1 MESPD
6 PMRPE
11 ILFSLFA
18 PVSTLPGVGP
28 QNAKLIT
35 RLAGPNAVDLLWRL
49 PSGVIDR
56 RFRPKLSELTEANDG
71 NTVTLTLKVWG
82 HEPSP
87 NKRVPYRVRCTDG
100 SGGEITLVF
109 FHARPDYL
117 LRVLPEGQIRIVS
130 GKLESYRDSLQI
142 THPDYILSEAESAT
156 LPEVEPVYPMT
167 AGLSAK
173 TLAKAIRGAL
183 SRAPKLPE
191 WQDGPWLRQNNWS
204 GWNESLLAAHR
215 PAGSVDLDGAHPARM
230 RLAYDELL
238 ANQLAL
244 MLTRRAMRRQSG
256 RKIAGD
262 GRLRD
267 RLIAALP
274 YRLTP
279 SQIVALAEV
288 SGDMASPGRMLRLLQ
303 GDVGSGKTIV
313 ALLSMLIAVENGGQA
328 AIMAPTEILARQHY
342 AVIAPLCDAIGVK
355 TALLTG
361 RDKGKS
367 RDALLTD
374 FADGSIPIIAGT
386 HALFQDDV
394 QFHDLQMAVI
404 DEQHRFGV
412 HQRMLLSE
420 KNVRAVDMLV
430 MSATPIPRTLTLT
443 VYGDMDIS
451 RLLEKPPGRTP
462 VDTRVLP
469 LARIEEVISGLHR
482 AIDGGAQA
490 FWICPLVEESE
501 LIDAAAAEERHASL
515 REIFGDKVGLVHG
528 RMKLAEKDKAMED
541 FVSKRT
547 SILVA
552 TTVVEVGVDV
562 PNASIMIIE
571 HAQRFG
577 LAQLHQ
583 LRGRVGRG
591 TQHSTCML
599 LYQAPLGEI
608 AKARLRILRET
619 EDGFRIA
626 EEDLR
631 LRGAGEVLGVKQ
643 SGIPEFRLADL
654 SVHGSLL
661 DVARDDARMIA
672 DQNPELKGERG
683 EALRILL
690 YLFERDAA
698 VKYARAG

>member
-1 MESPD
+1 
-6 PMRPE
+6 MRPE
-11 ILFSLFA
+11 ILFPLFA
-18 PVSTLPGVGP
+18 PVGALAGVGP
-28 QNAKLIT
+28 QNARLIT

-56 RFRPKLSELTEANDG
+56 RFRPKLAELTGANDG

-87 NKRVPYRVRCTDG
+87 GKRIPYRVRCTDG

-130 GKLESYRDSLQI
+130 GKLETYRDNLQI
-142 THPDYILSEAESAT
+142 THPDYILSEAECAT
-156 LPEVEPVYPMT
+156 LPEIEPVYPMT

-173 TLAKAIRGAL
+173 TLARAIRGAL

-191 WQDGPWLRQNNWS
+191 WQDGPWLRKNNWP
-204 GWNESLLAAHR
+204 GWHESLLAAHR
-215 PAGSVDLDGAHPARM
+215 PAASADLDGAHPARM

-244 MLTRRAMRRQSG
+244 MLTRRTMRRQSG
-256 RKIAGD
+256 RRITGD

-267 RLIAALP
+267 KLIASLP
-274 YRLTP
+274 FRLTP
-279 SQIVALAEV
+279 SQIVALAEI

-313 ALLSMLIAVENGGQA
+313 ALLGMLIAVENGGQA

-342 AVIAPLCDAIGVK
+342 AVIAKLCDAIGVK

-361 RDKGKS
+361 RDKGKA
-367 RDALLTD
+367 REALLTG
-374 FADGSIPIIAGT
+374 FADGSIPVIAGT
-386 HALFQDDV
+386 HALFQEDV
-394 QFHDLQMAVI
+394 AFHDLQMAVI

-412 HQRMLLSE
+412 HQRLLLSE
-420 KNVRAVDMLV
+420 KGVRAVDTLV

-443 VYGDMDIS
+443 VYGDMDVS
-451 RLLEKPPGRTP
+451 KLPEKPPGRTP

-469 LARIEEVISGLHR
+469 LARMEEVISGLRR
-482 AIDGGAQA
+482 AMEGGAQA

-501 LIDAAAAEERHASL
+501 LIDAAAAQERYAHL
-515 REIFGDKVGLVHG
+515 REIFGGRVGLVHG
-528 RMKLAEKDKAMED
+528 RMKAAEKDRAMED
-541 FVSKRT
+541 FVNHRT

-552 TTVVEVGVDV
+552 TTVIEVGVDV

-591 TQHSTCML
+591 PRHSTCML
-599 LYQAPLGEI
+599 LYQAPLGEM
-608 AKARLRILRET
+608 ARARLRVLRET
-619 EDGFRIA
+619 DDGFRIA

-654 SVHGSLL
+654 TIHGALL
-661 DVARDDARMIA
+661 DAARDDARMIA

>member
-1 MESPD
+1 
-6 PMRPE
+6 MRPE
-11 ILFSLFA
+11 ILFPLFA
-18 PVSTLPGVGP
+18 PVSSLSGVGP
-28 QNAKLIT
+28 KNAKLISQ
-35 RLAGPNAVDLLWRL
+35 LAGPHAVDLCWHL
-49 PSGVIDR
+49 PGGVIDR
-56 RFRPKLSELTEANDG
+56 RFRPTLAELTQIHDG
-71 NTVTLTLKVWG
+71 TIVTLTLRVWT
-82 HEPSP
+82 HEPSAS
-87 NKRVPYRVRCTDG
+87 KRTPYRVRCTDG

-117 LRVLPEGQIRIVS
+117 LRVLPEGAIRVVS
-130 GKLESYRDSLQI
+130 GRLEHYRDTLQI
-142 THPDYILSEAESAT
+142 THPDYILAEEEAAA

-167 AGLSAK
+167 AGLSPK
-173 TLAKAIRGAL
+173 TLGKAIRGAL
-183 SRAPKLPE
+183 SHAPRLPE
-191 WQDGPWLRQNNWS
+191 WQDGPWLRKNNWP
-204 GWNESLLAAHR
+204 GWYESLLAVHK
-215 PAGSVDLDGAHPARM
+215 PTTGDDLTATHPARM

-244 MLTRRAMRRQSG
+244 MLTRRAMRRQTG
-256 RKIAGD
+256 QKIAGD

-274 YRLTP
+274 FRLTP
-279 SQIVALAEV
+279 SQIVALAEI
-288 SGDMASPGRMLRLLQ
+288 SGDMASAGRMLRLLQ

-328 AIMAPTEILARQHY
+328 AMMAPTEILARQHY
-342 AVIAPLCDAIGVK
+342 AVIAPLCEAIGVK

-361 RDKGKS
+361 RDKGKA
-367 RDALLTD
+367 REALLAG
-374 FADGSIPIIAGT
+374 FADGDIPIIMGT

-394 QFHDLQMAVI
+394 VFHDLQMAVI

-412 HQRMLLSE
+412 HQRLLLSE
-420 KNVRAVDMLV
+420 KGVRTVDTLV

-443 VYGDMDIS
+443 VYGDMDTS

-469 LARIEEVISGLHR
+469 LARTDDVISGLRR

-501 LIDAAAAEERHASL
+501 LIDAAAAQERHAAL
-515 REIFGDKVGLVHG
+515 REIFGDRVGLVHG
-528 RMKLAEKDKAMED
+528 RMKAAEKDKAMDD
-541 FVSKRT
+541 FVNQRT

-552 TTVVEVGVDV
+552 TTVIEVGVDV

-591 TQHSTCML
+591 ARASTCML
-599 LYQAPLGEI
+599 LYQAPLGEM

-619 EDGFRIA
+619 DDGFRIA

-654 SVHGSLL
+654 TTHGALL

-672 DQNPELKGERG
+672 GQNPELKGERG

>member
-1 MESPD
+1 
-6 PMRPE
+6 MRPE

-18 PVSTLPGVGP
+18 PVGVLAGVGP

-35 RLAGPNAVDLLWRL
+35 RLAGPNAVDLLWHL

-56 RFRPKLSELTEANDG
+56 RFRPKLAELTEANDG

-87 NKRVPYRVRCTDG
+87 SKRIPYRVRCTDG

-130 GKLESYRDSLQI
+130 GKLETFRDNLQM
-142 THPDYILSEAESAT
+142 THPDYILSEEECAT

-173 TLAKAIRGAL
+173 TLVRAIRGAL

-191 WQDGPWLRQNNWS
+191 WQDGPWLRKNNWS
-204 GWNESLLAAHR
+204 GWRESLLAAHR

-244 MLTRRAMRRQSG
+244 MLTRRTMRRQSG
-256 RKIAGD
+256 RKITGD

-267 RLIAALP
+267 KLIASLP
-274 YRLTP
+274 FRLTP
-279 SQIVALAEV
+279 SQIVALAEI

-342 AVIAPLCDAIGVK
+342 AVIARLCDSIGVK

-367 RDALLTD
+367 REALLAA

-394 QFHDLQMAVI
+394 AFHDLQMAVI

-412 HQRMLLSE
+412 HQRLLLSE
-420 KNVRAVDMLV
+420 KGVRAVDTLV

-443 VYGDMDIS
+443 VYGDMDVS

-469 LARIEEVISGLHR
+469 LARMEEVISGLRR
-482 AIDGGAQA
+482 AIEGGAQA

-501 LIDAAAAEERHASL
+501 LIDAAAAQERYAAL
-515 REIFGDKVGLVHG
+515 REIFGGRVGLVHG
-528 RMKLAEKDKAMED
+528 RMKAAEKDAAMED
-541 FVSKRT
+541 FVARRT

-552 TTVVEVGVDV
+552 TTVIEVGVDV

-591 TQHSTCML
+591 DRPSTCML
-599 LYQAPLGEI
+599 LYQAPLGEM
-608 AKARLRILRET
+608 ARARLRILRET
-619 EDGFRIA
+619 DDGFRIA

-654 SVHGSLL
+654 SIHGALL

-672 DQNPELKGERG
+672 DQNPELKGARG

>member
-1 MESPD
+1 
-6 PMRPE
+6 MRPE
-11 ILFSLFA
+11 ILFPLFA
-18 PVSTLPGVGP
+18 PVSSLTGVGP
-28 QNAKLIT
+28 QNARLIGH
-35 RLAGPNAVDLLWRL
+35 LAGPNVVDLLWHL
-49 PSGVIDR
+49 PSGIIDR
-56 RFRPKLSELTEANDG
+56 RFRPKLAELTEAHDG
-71 NTVTLTLKVWG
+71 QTVTLTLKVGG
-82 HEPSP
+82 HEPSAS
-87 NKRVPYRVRCTDG
+87 KRLPYRVHCTDD
-100 SGGEITLVF
+100 SGGEITLIF
-109 FHARPDYL
+109 FHARADYL
-117 LRVLPEGQIRIVS
+117 LRTLPEGAIRMVS
-130 GKLESYRDSLQI
+130 GRLEHYRGSLQM
-142 THPDYILSEAESAT
+142 THPDYILSEKEFAAM
-156 LPEVEPVYPMT
+156 PEVEPVYPMT

-173 TLAKAIRGAL
+173 TLTKAVRGAL
-183 SRAPKLPE
+183 SRAPRLPE
-191 WQDGPWLRQNNWS
+191 WQDAPWLRQNHWLP
-204 GWNESLLAAHR
+204 WNESLLRAHQ
-215 PAGSVDLDGAHPARM
+215 PSEGAELDATDPARM

-244 MLTRRAMRRQSG
+244 MLTRRAMRRQTG
-256 RKIAGD
+256 QRIAGD

-267 RLIAALP
+267 RLIASLP
-274 YRLTP
+274 FRLTP
-279 SQIVALAEV
+279 SQIVALAEI
-288 SGDMASPGRMLRLLQ
+288 SGDMASEGRMLRLLQ

-328 AIMAPTEILARQHY
+328 AIMAPTEILVRQHY
-342 AVIAPLCDAIGVK
+342 AVIAPLCEAIGVK

-361 RDKGKS
+361 RDKGKA
-367 RDALLTD
+367 REALLAG
-374 FADGSIPIIAGT
+374 FADGSIPIIVGT

-394 QFHDLQMAVI
+394 VFHNLQMAVI

-412 HQRMLLSE
+412 HQRLLLSE
-420 KNVRAVDMLV
+420 KGVRAVDTLV

-443 VYGDMDIS
+443 VYGDMDTS

-469 LARIEEVISGLHR
+469 LARMEEVIAGLPR
-482 AIDGGAQA
+482 AMDGGAQA

-501 LIDAAAAEERHASL
+501 LIDAAAAEERYAEL
-515 REIFGDKVGLVHG
+515 QKIFGDKAGVVHG
-528 RMKLAEKDKAMED
+528 RMKAADKDRAMED
-541 FVSKRT
+541 FIQGRT
-547 SILVA
+547 RILVA
-552 TTVVEVGVDV
+552 TTVIEVGVDV

-591 TQHSTCML
+591 SRPSTCML
-599 LYQAPLGEI
+599 LYQRPLGET
-608 AKARLRILRET
+608 ARARLRILRET
-619 EDGFRIA
+619 DDGFRIA

-654 SVHGSLL
+654 AIHGALL

-690 YLFERDAA
+690 YLFARDAT
-698 VKYARAG
+698 VKFARAG

>member
-1 MESPD
+1 
-6 PMRPE
+6 MRPE
-11 ILFSLFA
+11 ILFPLFA
-18 PVSTLPGVGP
+18 PVTTLPGVGP
-28 QNAKLIT
+28 QNARLIT

-49 PSGVIDR
+49 PGALIDR
-56 RFRPKLSELTEANDG
+56 RFRPELAELTEAHDG
-71 NTVTLTLKVWG
+71 QIVTLTLKVWA
-82 HEPSP
+82 HEPSAS
-87 NKRVPYRVRCTDG
+87 KRIPYRVRCTDG
-100 SGGEITLVF
+100 SGGEITLIF
-109 FHARPDYL
+109 FHPRPEYL
-117 LRVLPEGQIRIVS
+117 LRTLPEGKTRLIS
-130 GKLESYRDSLQI
+130 GKLEHYRGNLQI
-142 THPDYILSEAESAT
+142 THPDYILSESEFAAM
-156 LPEVEPVYPMT
+156 PEVEPVYPMT

-173 TLAKAIRGAL
+173 TLARAIRSAL
-183 SRAPKLPE
+183 SRAPQLPE
-191 WQDGPWLRQNNWS
+191 WQDGPWLRQNNWD
-204 GWNESLLAAHR
+204 GWRECLQAAHN
-215 PAGSVDLDGAHPARM
+215 PGSDAELAGTHPARM

-244 MLTRRAMRRQSG
+244 MLARRTMRRQSG
-256 RKIAGD
+256 RRIAGD

-279 SQIVALAEV
+279 SQIVALAEI
-288 SGDMASPGRMLRLLQ
+288 SADMASPGRMLRLLQ

-342 AVIAPLCDAIGVK
+342 AVIAPLCEAIGVK

-361 RDKGKS
+361 RDKGKA
-367 RDALLTD
+367 RNAILAG
-374 FADGSIPIIAGT
+374 FADGGIPVIAGT
-386 HALFQDDV
+386 HALFQEDV

-412 HQRMLLSE
+412 HQRLLLSE
-420 KNVRAVDMLV
+420 KGVRAVDTLV

-443 VYGDMDIS
+443 VYGDMDTS

-469 LARIEEVISGLHR
+469 LARMEEVISGLHR

-501 LIDAAAAEERHASL
+501 VIDAAAAEERFAAL

-528 RMKLAEKDKAMED
+528 RMKTAEKDRAMED
-541 FVSKRT
+541 FAQCRT
-547 SILVA
+547 RILVA
-552 TTVVEVGVDV
+552 TTVIEVGVDV
-562 PNASIMIIE
+562 PNASIMIVE

-583 LRGRVGRG
+583 LRGRAGRG
-591 TQHSTCML
+591 PRHSTCML
-599 LYQAPLGEI
+599 LYRAPLGEM

-619 EDGFRIA
+619 DDGFRIA

-654 SVHGSLL
+654 SLHAALL
-661 DVARDDARMIA
+661 NAARDDARMIA
-672 DQNPELKGERG
+672 DQNPELQGPRG
-683 EALRILL
+683 DALRILL

>member
-1 MESPD
+1 
-6 PMRPE
+6 MRPE
-11 ILFSLFA
+11 ILFPLFA
-18 PVSTLPGVGP
+18 PVSALSGVGP

-35 RLAGPNAVDLLWRL
+35 RLAGPNAVDLLWHL

-56 RFRPKLSELTEANDG
+56 RFRPRLDQLTQANDG
-71 NTVTLTLKVWG
+71 NIVTLTLKVWG

-87 NKRVPYRVRCTDG
+87 SKRIPYRVRCTDG

-130 GKLESYRDSLQI
+130 GKLETYRDNLQI
-142 THPDYILSEAESAT
+142 THPDYILSEEECAT

-173 TLAKAIRGAL
+173 TLARAIRGAL
-183 SRAPKLPE
+183 ARAPILPE
-191 WQDGPWLRQNNWS
+191 WQDGPWLRQNNWA
-204 GWNESLLAAHR
+204 GWHTCLLAAHK
-215 PAGSVDLDGAHPARM
+215 PTDNSGLDNANPARM

-244 MLTRRAMRRQSG
+244 MLARRAMRRQSG
-256 RKIAGD
+256 RKITGD

-267 RLIAALP
+267 KLIASLP
-274 YRLTP
+274 FRLTP
-279 SQIVALAEV
+279 SQIVALAEI

-328 AIMAPTEILARQHY
+328 AMMAPTEILARQHY
-342 AVIAPLCDAIGVK
+342 AVIAPLCDAIGIK

-367 RDALLTD
+367 REALLAA

-386 HALFQDDV
+386 HALFQEDV
-394 QFHDLQMAVI
+394 AFHDLQMAVI

-412 HQRMLLSE
+412 HQRLLLSE
-420 KNVRAVDMLV
+420 KGVRAVDTLV

-443 VYGDMDIS
+443 VYGDMDVS

-469 LARIEEVISGLHR
+469 LARMQEVIAGLRR

-490 FWICPLVEESE
+490 FWVCPLVEESE
-501 LIDAAAAEERHASL
+501 LIDAAAAEERYAAL
-515 REIFGDKVGLVHG
+515 REIFGGRVGLVHG
-528 RMKLAEKDKAMED
+528 RMKLAEKDRAMED
-541 FVSKRT
+541 FVTGRT
-547 SILVA
+547 AILVA
-552 TTVVEVGVDV
+552 TTVIEVGVDV

-591 TQHSTCML
+591 PRPSTCML

-608 AKARLRILRET
+608 AKARLRVLRET
-619 EDGFRIA
+619 DDGFRIA

-654 SVHGSLL
+654 SVHSALL
-661 DVARDDARMIA
+661 NAARDDARMIT

>member
-1 MESPD
+1 
-6 PMRPE
+6 MRPE
-11 ILFSLFA
+11 ILFPLFA
-18 PVSTLPGVGP
+18 PVSSLPGVGP

-35 RLAGPNAVDLLWRL
+35 QLAGPNAVDLLWHL
-49 PSGVIDR
+49 PGGVIDR
-56 RFRPKLSELTEANDG
+56 RFRPKLSELTGAHDG
-71 NTVTLTLKVWG
+71 AVVTLTLKVWG
-82 HEPSP
+82 HEPSA
-87 NKRVPYRVRCTDG
+87 NKRIPYRVRCTDG
-100 SGGEITLVF
+100 SGGEITLIF

-117 LRVLPEGQIRIVS
+117 TRMLPEGKTRVVS
-130 GKLESYRDSLQI
+130 GKLEHFRGNLQI
-142 THPDYILSEAESAT
+142 THPDYILSEEECAA

-173 TLAKAIRGAL
+173 TMAKAIRGAL
-183 SRAPKLPE
+183 GRAPQLPE
-191 WQDGPWLRQNNWS
+191 WQDGPWLRKNNWS
-204 GWNESLLAAHR
+204 GWHDSLLAAHK
-215 PAGSVDLDGAHPARM
+215 PAASADLEGAHPARM

-244 MLTRRAMRRQSG
+244 MLARRSMRRQSG
-256 RKIAGD
+256 RKITGD

-279 SQIVALAEV
+279 SQIVALAEI

-342 AVIAPLCDAIGVK
+342 AVIAPLCHSIGVK

-361 RDKGKS
+361 RDKGKA
-367 RDALLTD
+367 REELLAG

-386 HALFQDDV
+386 HALFQEDV
-394 QFHDLQMAVI
+394 AFHDLQMAVI

-412 HQRMLLSE
+412 HQRLLLSE
-420 KNVRAVDMLV
+420 KGVRAVDTLV

-443 VYGDMDIS
+443 VYGDMDVS
-451 RLLEKPPGRTP
+451 KLPEKPPGRTP

-469 LARIEEVISGLHR
+469 LARMEEVISGLRR

-490 FWICPLVEESE
+490 FWVCPLVEESE
-501 LIDAAAAEERHASL
+501 LIDAAAAQERYAAL
-515 REIFGDKVGLVHG
+515 REIFGGRVGLVHG
-528 RMKLAEKDKAMED
+528 RMKAAEKDQAMED
-541 FVSKRT
+541 FVQGRT

-552 TTVVEVGVDV
+552 TTVIEVGVDV
-562 PNASIMIIE
+562 PNASIMIVE

-591 TQHSTCML
+591 PRHSTCML

-608 AKARLRILRET
+608 ARARLRILRET
-619 EDGFRIA
+619 DDGFRIA

-654 SVHGSLL
+654 TIHGALL
-661 DVARDDARMIA
+661 DAARDDARMIA

-683 EALRILL
+683 EALRALL